1 MKQTTWM
8 FVIVGMIA
16 MVALAPSALAAD
28 DTDEMQSFVLT
39 IMCTVYGDNT
49 DDFMGLIL
57 GLEDSDCSVSTE
69 HSEPI
74 MVETESTTV
83 IISEGSLFPD
93 CEVTNDC
100 FDPFSVTIEP
110 GDEVVWTNEDEI
122 IHTVTT
128 VDSDGAPNGIL
139 NSFLDPGESLGFT
152 FDTTGTYPYL
162 CVIHPWAAGVVNV
175 VDDNR
180 PMQVMDEV
188 IAEYQ
193 TRGDDIVEWINEETE
208 DMYPDVTVFALDGAK
223 LNIIAHGT
231 APQYIG
237 IDARLVLNGASIP
250 IDTLVELLRTQPE
263 GVWISYPVPDLTDL
277 SNILFYDRGWFKE
290 SGDYI
295 FGVRYA
301 LSDEAFSQNV
311 VKELVR
317 VHKLNPSAS
326 DTIDYV
332 NSIMTTDTA
341 YPFLL
346 DPEDYTVIGHGVNPD
361 RVGATSVALTE
372 SNKPTD
378 VILDELRNN
387 DGTWVEYSFN
397 NPSTGLEQH
406 KRSWLVLYDGIIF
419 GSGYYIPDSS
429 GP

>member
-1 MKQTTWM
+1 
-8 FVIVGMIA
+8 

-39 IMCTVYGDNT
+39 IMCTVYGDDT
-49 DDFMGLIL
+49 DDFLGLIL

-74 MVETESTTV
+74 VEETESTTV
-83 IISEGSLFPD
+83 IISEGSLFPGCD
-93 CEVTNDC
+93 VTNDC

-110 GDEVVWTNEDEI
+110 GDEVVWINEDDT

-128 VDSDGAPNGIL
+128 VDSYGTPSTADSERIPPTPNGIL
-139 NSFLDPGESLGFT
+139 NSFLDPGESLEFT
-152 FDTTGTYPYL
+152 FDSAGTYPYM
-162 CVIHPWAAGVVNV
+162 CVIHPWAIGVVKV

-180 PMQVMDEV
+180 PMKVMDDI

-208 DMYPDVTVFALDGAK
+208 DMYPDVTVFALDAEE
-223 LNIIAHGT
+223 LDIVAHGT
-231 APQYIG
+231 NPVYIG
-237 IDARLVLNGASIP
+237 INARFVLDGASIP

-263 GVWISYPVPDLTDL
+263 GVWISYPVPDPTDL

-317 VHKLNPSAS
+317 IHKLNPSDS
-326 DTIDYV
+326 DTIAYV

-419 GSGYYIPDSS
+419 GSGYYIPGSS